1 MAHRRS
7 NIICGH
13 KNSTQHQTARQ
24 QLYYRR
30 HINFR
35 INQIHDTGKNKYC
48 TQDSNRNM
56 PCNNFLPYKE
66 LNYQCYDRFSP
77 CNVINRF
84 LTVPFLQDFTIEI
97 MTSSIRGTSNFLYS
111 FVSSQ
116 KTTRYIFS
124 IIMS

>member
-1 MAHRRS
+1 MEVTTHKARIVPLPCVSRKDKNILCVEVHS
-7 NIICGH
+7 NCIHLKNRIIIQRHCYRG
-13 KNSTQHQTARQ
+13 KVY
-24 QLYYRR
+24 LY
-30 HINFR
+30 
-35 INQIHDTGKNKYC
+35 
-48 TQDSNRNM
+48 
-56 PCNNFLPYKE
+56 LPYKK

-111 FVSSQ
+111 FESSQ